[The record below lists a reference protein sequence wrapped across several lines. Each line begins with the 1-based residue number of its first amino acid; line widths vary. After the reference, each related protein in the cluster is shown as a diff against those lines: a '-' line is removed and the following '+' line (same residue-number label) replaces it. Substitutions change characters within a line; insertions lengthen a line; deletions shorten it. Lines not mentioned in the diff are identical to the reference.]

1 MGTPSDWVSGERV
14 FAPPTGTLDVDWLV
28 PAVVEAVPGCAP
40 AQARA
45 ALLEAW
51 KRAQAVRA
59 SPPPVTS
66 PATSPEPASP
76 EPASPEPASPEPA
89 SPEPAGSDSPGPA
102 PTAPVPAG
110 PLQQTADRVVAEALR
125 TFRA

>member
-14 FAPPTGTLDVDWLV
+14 FAPPTGTFDVDWLV

-40 AQARA
+40 AEARA

-51 KRAQAVRA
+51 RDVQAGRVSA
-59 SPPPVTS
+59 APPN
-66 PATSPEPASP
+66 E
-76 EPASPEPASPEPA
+76 
-89 SPEPAGSDSPGPA
+89 
-102 PTAPVPAG
+102 VP
-110 PLQQTADRVVAEALR
+110 PLGLLRQAADRVVAEALQ